1 MTRTQAIRVCRWN
14 ALNFCQSQI
23 IRKCPESLTS
33 ARATAAS
40 HRTRWPPCRRRR
52 AKGLRTTTGAAP
64 AAAAFAPG
72 ASMIAAPGLDLAAE
86 YPIGPRGIA
95 ENQRYQTANA
105 EQHED
110 LAVLRRCRLPD
121 GDALRHDIG
130 PHADAE
136 PGIGQCEQ
144 RQRQKERLVVLPG
157 GEAAQQQRGDGGY
170 GDRHRRSQDHVRPGE
185 PALRILDVEERCG
198 DADRADGP

>member
-1 MTRTQAIRVCRWN
+1 MTRRQAIRVCRWN
-14 ALNFCQSQI
+14 ALNFCQLQI
-23 IRKCPESLTS
+23 AKKCPESLTS

-40 HRTRWPPCRRRR
+40 HRTRRPPRRRRR

-64 AAAAFAPG
+64 AVAVFAPD

-86 YPIGPRGIA
+86 HPIGPRGIT
-95 ENQRYQTANA
+95 ENQRYQTGNA

-136 PGIGQCEQ
+136 PGVGQREQ
-144 RQRQKERLVVLPG
+144 RQRQKERLIVLPV
-157 GEAAQQQRGDGGY
+157 GEAAQQKRGDGR
-170 GDRHRRSQDHVRPGE
+170 DRDRYRRSQD
-185 PALRILDVEERCG
+185 DV
-198 DADRADGP
+198 GPCLLYTSPSPRD